1 MPINL
6 NELFPRYKTYT
17 DIVSA
22 TTDSW
27 AAVDSVSVGDITEDL
42 VAGDCIDSF
51 GAKYISGDDILVVM
65 TPHTSAGDDRFVNCL
80 RAPNV
85 GSYVALKFD
94 ALTFDDAAL
103 PEDAEAALVAKGF
116 VVRPFYT
123 S

>member
-1 MPINL
+1 MISINDM
-6 NELFPRYKTYT
+6 FPRYKTYT

-27 AAVDSVSVGDITEDL
+27 AAVDNTGFITIAEDL
-42 VAGDCIDSF
+42 VAGDCIDSS
-51 GAKYISGDDILVVM
+51 GAKYVSGNDILVVM
-65 TPHTSAGDDRFVNCL
+65 TEYTPAGDNKFINTL

-94 ALTFDDAAL
+94 NLTFSEDADPA
-103 PEDAEAALVAKGF
+103 EAEAALIKAGF
-116 VVRPFYT
+116 VTRHFFT